1 MSRLHCNI
9 GRFVSAQGKTAI
21 VTEPSLLVVCAAA
34 FAAVLVLLSVLAGL
48 IRALTA
54 LFPAPEASD
63 TALVAAIT
71 SAVSRVHPGMAVTN
85 IQENR

>member
-1 MSRLHCNI
+1 M
-9 GRFVSAQGKTAI
+9 
-21 VTEPSLLVVCAAA
+21 TEPSLLVVCAAA
-34 FAAVLVLLSVLAGL
+34 FLAVLVLLSVLAGL

-54 LFPAPEASD
+54 LFPVPEASD
-63 TALVAAIT
+63 AALVAAIT

>member
-1 MSRLHCNI
+1 MN
-9 GRFVSAQGKTAI
+9 
-21 VTEPSLLVVCAAA
+21 EPSLLLVCAAA
-34 FAAVLVLLSVLAGL
+34 FMAVLVLLSVLAGM

-85 IQENR
+85 IQEEQ

>member
-1 MSRLHCNI
+1 MAASRPSKGN
-9 GRFVSAQGKTAI
+9 TTI

-34 FAAVLVLLSVLAGL
+34 FMAVLVLLSVLAGL

-54 LFPAPEASD
+54 LFPVPETSD
-63 TALVAAIT
+63 DAALVAAIT
-71 SAVSRVHPGMAVTN
+71 SAVSRVHPGLAVTN

>member
-1 MSRLHCNI
+1 MAASRPFKGN
-9 GRFVSAQGKTAI
+9 TAI

-34 FAAVLVLLSVLAGL
+34 FMAVLVLLSVLAGL

-54 LFPAPEASD
+54 LFPVPETSD
-63 TALVAAIT
+63 AALVAAIT